1 MTMERQLDTRTGWVG
16 WIFFAGFMMILVGS
30 LNLIYGL
37 VALFNDE
44 WVVWGNR
51 GSVLLDITAWGWIHA
66 ALGAI
71 VILAGIGIMTG
82 NLAARIVAVIVV
94 GVSLIVNF
102 AAIPVYPV
110 WSLVAIAI
118 ELLVLWALIVH
129 GRELKT

>member
-1 MTMERQLDTRTGWVG
+1 MAGVRRERRRREETPFVNRHDEMARL
-16 WIFFAGFMMILVGS
+16 AA
-30 LNLIYGL
+30 
-37 VALFNDE
+37 ALE
-44 WVVWGNR
+44 R
-51 GSVLLDITAWGWIHA
+51 AESH

-71 VILAGIGIMTG
+71 VILAGIGIMSG

>member
-1 MTMERQLDTRTGWVG
+1 MESQLEERTGWVG

>member
-94 GVSLIVNF
+94 GGSLIVNF

-110 WSLVAIAI
+110 WSLVAITI

>member
-66 ALGAI
+66 AMGAV